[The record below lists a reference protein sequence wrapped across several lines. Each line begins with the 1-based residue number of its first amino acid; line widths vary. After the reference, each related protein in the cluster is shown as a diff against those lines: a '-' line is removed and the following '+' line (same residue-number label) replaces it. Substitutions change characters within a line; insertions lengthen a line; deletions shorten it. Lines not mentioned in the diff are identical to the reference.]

1 MTFQSDAAAHI
12 YDVSVIYKL
21 HIFVGLT
28 MFVVFPFTRMVHIW
42 SVPVKYFARNYQIV
56 RQR

>member
-1 MTFQSDAAAHI
+1 MTFQADAASHLLT
-12 YDVSVIYKL
+12 VGLVYKL

-42 SVPVKYFARNYQIV
+42 SVPVKYLARSYQVV